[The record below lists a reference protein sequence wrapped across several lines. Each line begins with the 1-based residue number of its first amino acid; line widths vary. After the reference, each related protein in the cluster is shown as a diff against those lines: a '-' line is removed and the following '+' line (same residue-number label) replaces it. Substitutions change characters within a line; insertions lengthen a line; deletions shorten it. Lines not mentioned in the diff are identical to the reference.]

1 MKFHLKYGGNFKTQ
15 RYVHDFIMD
24 CFTFT
29 KKKKL
34 LYGYSCCF
42 IVLLFTYLAG
52 INPLTCKKLKYITKE
67 NCRT

>member
-29 KKKKL
+29 KKKKKN
-34 LYGYSCCF
+34 YF
-42 IVLLFTYLAG
+42 MVIVVVLLFCYLH
-52 INPLTCKKLKYITKE
+52 I
-67 NCRT
+67 